1 MFVFIFDVI
10 SKNLFAIAE
19 IFLSKTDT
27 SYWEDSL
34 NISSVFIWS
43 MAAIISSL
51 FVQFLDKSK
60 S

>member
-10 SKNLFAIAE
+10 SKNLFDIAE

-51 FVQFLDKSK
+51 FVQF
-60 S
+60 